1 MKITKTMGVL
11 GTAAVASALLTACS
25 TGSSNST
32 TTTSAAAGGGGS
44 TQAANCPLVGAPDPG
59 NSAPPSGVANAT
71 GAPKLTKKSTYNV
84 AFSQNASNNPWRLAE
99 TASFKDEAS
108 KRGWKLTVTD
118 ANNDQAKQ
126 IQDIKG
132 LIAQKPD
139 ALFIAPITEQLGN
152 VVVDAG
158 KAGIPVFL
166 VDRDVDHKVA
176 KPGNGL
182 RLRHDVRLRPGGQAG
197 GLGHGERPN
206 GNAKIIELE
215 GTTGASPAIDRKK
228 GFDDAIKACPGM
240 QIIASQDG
248 DFTRVK
254 GRSVAQTLLQSH
266 PDATAIYAHNDEM
279 AIGAIAAIKA
289 AGKAPGKDIKLVSI
303 DGEKDGLSAITK
315 GELYTRRGVLPALRP
330 EGLRHDGAVRQ
341 RAAHA
346 GRSDQHRPPL
356 QRAERRAAAQHRL
369 LTATMP
375 RPAPPAGR
383 GIPRTRRV
391 SPHRGHVQ

>member
-1 MKITKTMGVL
+1 LKITKTMGVL
-11 GTAAVASALLTACS
+11 GTAAVASGLLTACS
-25 TGSSNST
+25 TGSGGST
-32 TTTSAAAGGGGS
+32 ATTSAAAGGGAAAS
-44 TQAANCPLVGAPDPG
+44 QASNCPLVGAPDPG

-99 TASFKDEAS
+99 TASFKDEAA

-152 VVVDAG
+152 VVKEAG
-158 KAGIPVFL
+158 AAGIPVFL
-166 VDRDVDHKVA
+166 VDRDVDHNVA
-176 KPGNGL
+176 KPGQDFVSVMTSDFVQEGKRAAWAMAN
-182 RLRHDVRLRPGGQAG
+182 AT
-197 GLGHGERPN
+197 N

-228 GFDDAIKACPGM
+228 GFDEAIKACPGM
-240 QIIASQDG
+240 QIVASQDG

-254 GRSVAQTLLQSH
+254 GRAVAQTLLQSH

-279 AIGAIAAIKA
+279 AVGAIAALKA

-303 DGEKDGLSAITK
+303 DGEKDGLAAIQK
-315 GELYTRRGVLPALRP
+315 GELYTVVECSPRFGPKAFDTMEQYASGQPTPVALIN
-330 EGLRHDGAVRQ
+330 
-341 RAAHA
+341 
-346 GRSDQHRPPL
+346 SDRLFNSQN
-356 QRAERRAAAQHRL
+356 AAQL
-369 LTATMP
+369 FNTAF
-375 RPAPPAGR
+375 
-383 GIPRTRRV
+383 
-391 SPHRGHVQ
+391 

>member
-1 MKITKTMGVL
+1 MKITRTIGVL
-11 GTAAVASALLTACS
+11 STAAVASALLTACS
-25 TGSSNST
+25 TGDSGTSST
-32 TTTSAAAGGGGS
+32 TAAAAGGGS
-44 TQAANCPLVGAPDPG
+44 SQSSNCPLVGAPDPG
-59 NSAPPSGVANAT
+59 NSTPPSGVANAT

-99 TASFKDEAS
+99 TASFKEEAS

-152 VVVDAG
+152 VVKQAG
-158 KAGIPVFL
+158 AAGIPVFL
-166 VDRDVDHKVA
+166 VDRDVDHSVA
-176 KPGNGL
+176 KPGQDFVSVMTSDFVQEGKRAAWAMANATG
-182 RLRHDVRLRPGGQAG
+182 
-197 GLGHGERPN
+197 

-228 GFDDAIKACPGM
+228 GFDEAIKACPGM
-240 QIIASQDG
+240 KIIASQDG

-279 AIGAIAAIKA
+279 AVGAIAAIKA
-289 AGKAPGKDIKLVSI
+289 AGKTPGKDIKLVSI
-303 DGEKDGLSAITK
+303 DGEKDGLAAIQK
-315 GELYTRRGVLPALRP
+315 GELYTVVECSPRFGPKAFDTMEQYASGKPTPVALINTDR
-330 EGLRHDGAVRQ
+330 LFNSQ
-341 RAAHA
+341 N
-346 GRSDQHRPPL
+346 
-356 QRAERRAAAQHRL
+356 AAQL
-369 LTATMP
+369 FNTAF
-375 RPAPPAGR
+375 
-383 GIPRTRRV
+383 
-391 SPHRGHVQ
+391 

>member
-1 MKITKTMGVL
+1 LKITKTMGVL
-11 GTAAVASALLTACS
+11 GTAAVASAFLTACS
-25 TGSSNST
+25 TGSSSTT
-32 TTTSAAAGGGGS
+32 TTTSAAGGGGGS
-44 TQAANCPLVGAPDPG
+44 SSQASNCALVGAPDPG
-59 NSAPPSGVANAT
+59 NSAPPQGVANAS

-84 AFSQNASNNPWRLAE
+84 ALSQNASNNPWRLAE
-99 TASFKDEAS
+99 TASFKDEAA

-152 VVVDAG
+152 VVVDAA

-176 KPGNGL
+176 KPGTDFVTVMTSDFVQEGKRAAWAMANATG
-182 RLRHDVRLRPGGQAG
+182 
-197 GLGHGERPN
+197 

-228 GFDDAIKACPGM
+228 GFDDAVKACPGM

-279 AIGAIAAIKA
+279 AVGAIAAIKA
-289 AGKAPGKDIKLVSI
+289 AGKTPGKDIKLVSI
-303 DGEKDGLSAITK
+303 DGEKDGVSAITK
-315 GELYTRRGVLPALRP
+315 GELYTVVECSPHFGPKAFDTMEQYAEGKPTPVALINTDR
-330 EGLRHDGAVRQ
+330 LFN
-341 RAAHA
+341 
-346 GRSDQHRPPL
+346 SSN
-356 QRAERRAAAQHRL
+356 AAQL
-369 LTATMP
+369 LSTAF
-375 RPAPPAGR
+375 
-383 GIPRTRRV
+383 
-391 SPHRGHVQ
+391 

>member
-1 MKITKTMGVL
+1 M
-11 GTAAVASALLTACS
+11 AVVAGCS
-25 TGSSNST
+25 TGSGTSST
-32 TTTSAAAGGGGS
+32 TASAGGGANAGNTS
-44 TQAANCPLVGAPDPG
+44 NANCPLVGAPDPG
-59 NSAPPSGVANAT
+59 NSAPPSGVATAS
-71 GAPKLTKKSTYNV
+71 GAPKLTQKSTYKV

-99 TASFKDEAS
+99 TKSFKDEAA
-108 KRGWKLTVTD
+108 KRGWQLTVTD

-176 KPGNGL
+176 KPGQDFVSVMTSDFVQEGKRAAWAMANATG
-182 RLRHDVRLRPGGQAG
+182 
-197 GLGHGERPN
+197 

-228 GFDDAIKACPGM
+228 GFDEAIKACPGM
-240 QIIASQDG
+240 QVIVSQDG

-266 PDATAIYAHNDEM
+266 PDANAIYAHNDEM
-279 AIGAIAAIKA
+279 AVGAIAAIKA

-303 DGEKDGLSAITK
+303 DGEKDALSAIQK
-315 GELYTRRGVLPALRP
+315 GELYTSV
-330 EGLRHDGAVRQ
+330 EC
-341 RAAHA
+341 
-346 GRSDQHRPPL
+346 
-356 QRAERRAAAQHRL
+356 
-369 LTATMP
+369 
-375 RPAPPAGR
+375 
-383 GIPRTRRV
+383 
-391 SPHRGHVQ
+391 SPHFGPKAFDTMEQYASGKGTPVALINTDRLFDSKNAAELYNTAF

>member
-1 MKITKTMGVL
+1 LKITKSMGVL

-32 TTTSAAAGGGGS
+32 TSTSAAAGGGGAS
-44 TQAANCPLVGAPDPG
+44 QASNANCPLVGAPDPG

-71 GAPKLTKKSTYNV
+71 GTPKLTKKSTYNV

-99 TASFKDEAS
+99 TASFKEEAQ

-152 VVVDAG
+152 VVVDAA

-176 KPGNGL
+176 KPGQDFVSVMTSDFVQEGKRAAWAMANATG
-182 RLRHDVRLRPGGQAG
+182 
-197 GLGHGERPN
+197 

-228 GFDDAIKACPGM
+228 GFDDAIKACSGM
-240 QIIASQDG
+240 QIVASQDG

-266 PDATAIYAHNDEM
+266 PEATAIYAHNDEM
-279 AIGAIAAIKA
+279 AVGAIAAIKA
-289 AGKAPGKDIKLVSI
+289 AGKTPGKDIKLVSI
-303 DGEKDGLSAITK
+303 DGEKDGVNAIVK
-315 GELYTRRGVLPALRP
+315 GEIYSVVECSPHFGPKAFDTMEQYASGKDTPVALINTDR
-330 EGLRHDGAVRQ
+330 LFNSQ
-341 RAAHA
+341 N
-346 GRSDQHRPPL
+346 
-356 QRAERRAAAQHRL
+356 AAQL
-369 LTATMP
+369 VSTAF
-375 RPAPPAGR
+375 
-383 GIPRTRRV
+383 
-391 SPHRGHVQ
+391 